1 MRANHIALKAIV
13 VILVIVAL
21 FFALR
26 TAPDGDN
33 LVCLIVQDDTGHY
46 WRSLIQGAT
55 LAAQDNGWRL
65 EIAVLDRDG
74 GMDDLLALGEES
86 SATYIALAVDAQS
99 LPAHY
104 SGETPL
110 VLLGCDYANQW
121 VHARVYGENSTI
133 GKRTGQLASKH
144 IGLQKQLLLITTTAT
159 YDANNA
165 WEVSLTT
172 EMGQQGSSF
181 YARINCKD
189 DVTLAYD
196 HCMAVL
202 ERNPQVGGII
212 CQSENATVGALR
224 AVTELGLKIPII
236 GADYNS
242 EIALGLSDGLVR
254 VSVVPNAYAY
264 GYMGVENAIY
274 LNQGKTAPKK
284 KQLNAMYVEKE
295 NMYDEEMLELLYEV
309 E

>member
-1 MRANHIALKAIV
+1 MRANHIAIKAIV
-13 VILVIVAL
+13 VILVIAAL

-26 TAPDGDN
+26 TAPDSDN
-33 LVCLIVQDDTGHY
+33 LIYLIVQHDAGHY

-65 EIAVLDRDG
+65 EIAVLQLDG
-74 GMDDLLALGEES
+74 DMNELLTRGEES
-86 SATYIALAVDAQS
+86 GATYIALSVEDQN
-99 LPAHY
+99 LP
-104 SGETPL
+104 SGYRGKTPL
-110 VLLGCDYANQW
+110 VLLGCDCTNQW

-144 IGLQKQLLLITTTAT
+144 IGLQKQLLLIATTAT

-165 WEVSLTT
+165 WETSLTS

-189 DVTLAYD
+189 DAALAYG

-224 AVTELGLKIPII
+224 AVTELGLKVPII

-242 EIALGLSDGLVR
+242 EIALGLTEGRVA

-264 GYMGVENAIY
+264 GYMGIENAIH
-274 LNQGKTAPKK
+274 LNQGKAAPKK